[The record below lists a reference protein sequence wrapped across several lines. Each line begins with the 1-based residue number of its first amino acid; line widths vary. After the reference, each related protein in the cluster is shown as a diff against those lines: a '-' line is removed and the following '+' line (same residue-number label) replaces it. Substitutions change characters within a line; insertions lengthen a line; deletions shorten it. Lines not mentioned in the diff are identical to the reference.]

1 MQQSQPMP
9 HHQEHAH
16 IPQHASQPGLPIPIH
31 HPISVSIIHSYT
43 QLIHLINVLRFI
55 FFLFILQQLFA
66 IDPHGQ
72 QTIKTENDKFYHFPT
87 HSMGKPQILSDTKL
101 PPSQMF
107 DVRNADGQI
116 VHVNIEDI
124 NQFLTYHEV
133 FGKIGNTDHA
143 FPSGASTLPPI
154 NPAVPVSNAQTTPIP
169 PSSINQTNSQSQS
182 APLIIPKIE
191 NLNTSAPPNSN
202 TISVGTTSNVANNT
216 TTATCVTAGTS
227 DDSSAMPSPGMHT
240 CDICGKVFAFKYQ
253 FIGKKFRNWRK
264 KKIFRFEKLET
275 K

>member
-1 MQQSQPMP
+1 M
-9 HHQEHAH
+9 
-16 IPQHASQPGLPIPIH
+16 
-31 HPISVSIIHSYT
+31 
-43 QLIHLINVLRFI
+43 
-55 FFLFILQQLFA
+55 QQLFA

-72 QTIKTENDKFYHFPT
+72 QIKTENEKFYHFPS

-143 FPSGASTLPPI
+143 FPPTSNTHTIPPI
-154 NPAVPVSNAQTTPIP
+154 NASVPASNPHPQPPPIP
-169 PSSINQTNSQSQS
+169 PSSINQTNTQAQST
-182 APLIIPKIE
+182 PLIIPKIE
-191 NLNTSAPPNSN
+191 NINTSASNSN
-202 TISVGTTSNVANNT
+202 PISVSTTSNVTNNVS
-216 TTATCVTAGTS
+216 TATCSTAS
-227 DDSSAMPSPGMHT
+227 VNDDGSMPSPGMHT

-253 FIGKKFRNWRK
+253 FIGMNSFVILHLIKYSDILAANDIALFYP
-264 KKIFRFEKLET
+264 ICGTLTPSSHFMLVT
-275 K
+275 LIH